1 MTSIAHQ
8 VRQVFL
14 IPADMAG
21 VKEELAA
28 LVASAPEDLQT
39 IALAFAE
46 SLRGVN
52 RTLAIPFDYTFSE
65 VQSLHW
71 QRIHSAER
79 IRALPTGS
87 GPPDEA
93 LALENARTKFAQF
106 MAEEGHTLLPNAV
119 LERLIRLTED
129 ADSLLAARE
138 LARQGVVLVW
148 SAVEVLVRDAFV
160 YLLNR
165 NPEHADKLLQ
175 DTSSRKRFSAERVD
189 WQTLADYG
197 YDMSRSVG
205 TYLISKADL
214 KNVPAIR
221 STLQA
226 LFPGAS
232 DLHAILSDRRLWDL
246 SQRRHL
252 IVHRRGIVDQEYRE
266 ATGHDLSLGESLWVT
281 PAEVEDAIDASLSL
295 GKALIR
301 EVKNAG

>member
-14 IPADMAG
+14 IPADTAG

-28 LVASAPEDLQT
+28 LVASAPEELQT

-71 QRIHSAER
+71 QRVHAAER
-79 IRALPTGS
+79 IRALPPGN

-93 LALENARTKFAQF
+93 LALENARAKFAQF
-106 MAEEGHTLLPNAV
+106 MEGEGHTLLPNEV
-119 LERLIRLTED
+119 LERLVRLTED

-138 LARQGVVLVW
+138 LTRQGIVLIW

-165 NPEHADKLLQ
+165 HPEHADKLLQ
-175 DTSSRKRFSAERVD
+175 DTSNRKRFSADRVD
-189 WQTLADYG
+189 WQTLAEYS
-197 YDMSRSVG
+197 YDMSRSLG

-232 DLHAILSDRRLWDL
+232 DLYASLSDRRLWDL

-266 ATGHDLSLGESLWVT
+266 ATGHDASLGESLWFS
-281 PAEVEDAIDASLSL
+281 PAEVEDAMDASLSL

-301 EVKNAG
+301 EVANAG